1 MVGLLVAVV
10 VLPEVAALLLSFQR
24 YTYGQPAVWIGGGNY
39 AQLWADP
46 AFWNALRNNVLFVVA
61 AVLLE
66 LGVGLAMA
74 VVLARGFPLQRL
86 WVALYLAPYAVSSV
100 VGVITW
106 KYMLEPDV
114 GLVNYALGR
123 LGLASPGWFTD
134 PWLAFAAV
142 VLIEVWRYAPF
153 VAMVCYPAILSLPP
167 DYFDAARVDGA
178 GPWQTFTRVT
188 LPLIRPALLVAVVF
202 RVIFAVRTFDTIWIL
217 TKGGPVGATEVLA
230 TFLYQQGFRYW
241 ELGAFLFTATRTKT
255 APVVLSE
262 MLGSATGVEWGPLFA
277 ATTIQLVPMLAVVW
291 LVQGALLRGMTAG
304 AVKG

>member
-1 MVGLLVAVV
+1 MSRARGSFLPHGMTAPVVGLLVVV
-10 VLPEVAALLLSFQR
+10 IVLPEIAALALSFQQ
-24 YTYGQPAVWIGGGNY
+24 YTYGQPAVWVGADNY
-39 AQLWADP
+39 TRLWSDP
-46 AFWNALRNNVLFVVA
+46 AFWNALRNNVLFVAA
-61 AVLLE
+61 AVVLE
-66 LGVGLAMA
+66 LAVGLGMA
-74 VVLARGFPLQRL
+74 VVLAQGFPLQRL
-86 WVALYLAPYAVSSV
+86 WVALYLAPYAVSPV

-114 GLVNYALGR
+114 GLVNYALAWIG
-123 LGLASPGWFTD
+123 LGSLGWFTS

-153 VAMVCYPAILSLPP
+153 VAMVCYPAILSLSP

-178 GPWQTFTRVT
+178 GPWRTFTRIT

-241 ELGAFLFTATRTKT
+241 ALGAAAATAWVMLALT
-255 APVVLSE
+255 ALAAFWY
-262 MLGSATGVEWGPLFA
+262 LLTLRRNTGVNA
-277 ATTIQLVPMLAVVW
+277 
-291 LVQGALLRGMTAG
+291 
-304 AVKG
+304 

>member
-1 MVGLLVAVV
+1 MTAPVVGLLVAVI
-10 VLPEVAALLLSFQR
+10 VLPEIAALALSFQQ
-24 YTYGQPAVWIGGGNY
+24 YTYGQPAVWIGAENY
-39 AQLWADP
+39 ARLWSDP

-61 AVLLE
+61 AVVLE
-66 LGVGLAMA
+66 LAVGLGMA
-74 VVLARGFPLQRL
+74 VVLAQGFPLQRL
-86 WVALYLAPYAVSSV
+86 WVALYLAPYAVSPV

-114 GLVNYALGR
+114 GLVNYARARIGLGS
-123 LGLASPGWFTD
+123 LGWFTS

-178 GPWQTFTRVT
+178 GPWRTFTRIT

-241 ELGAFLFTATRTKT
+241 ELGAA
-255 APVVLSE
+255 
-262 MLGSATGVEWGPLFA
+262 A
-277 ATTIQLVPMLAVVW
+277 ATAWVMLALTALAAFW
-291 LVQGALLRGMTAG
+291 YLLTLRRGAGVNA
-304 AVKG
+304 